1 MSEWDKFKLDGLI
14 VRDNPR
20 SFVFM
25 VNFNVPFRHLNQ
37 GIDSKL
43 ETIKTC
49 VEGEFVVV
57 IATGDLYFSIS
68 ATYNLEHKETG
79 EVRLW
84 QGSFQPRN
92 NRNLLLSDYKQY
104 SPDSFLALVKES
116 IDPGKIAQHLT
127 WAGLDS
133 KWTFSELKS
142 VIVSFQSRC
151 SVASHTFAPNSLIVP
166 AHRLR
171 DVAVRGHVQFQRL
184 LE

>member
-57 IATGDLYFSIS
+57 IATGEHFC
-68 ATYNLEHKETG
+68 NLQSRT
-79 EVRLW
+79 
-84 QGSFQPRN
+84 QGDWR
-92 NRNLLLSDYKQY
+92 
-104 SPDSFLALVKES
+104 
-116 IDPGKIAQHLT
+116 GKIMAGELPAQ
-127 WAGLDS
+127 
-133 KWTFSELKS
+133 K
-142 VIVSFQSRC
+142 
-151 SVASHTFAPNSLIVP
+151 
-166 AHRLR
+166 
-171 DVAVRGHVQFQRL
+171 
-184 LE
+184 

>member
-79 EVRLW
+79 EVRL
-84 QGSFQPRN
+84 
-92 NRNLLLSDYKQY
+92 
-104 SPDSFLALVKES
+104 
-116 IDPGKIAQHLT
+116 
-127 WAGLDS
+127 
-133 KWTFSELKS
+133 
-142 VIVSFQSRC
+142 
-151 SVASHTFAPNSLIVP
+151 
-166 AHRLR
+166 
-171 DVAVRGHVQFQRL
+171 
-184 LE
+184 